1 MSSTHPTCV
10 VRVCVCVCCMYMVY
24 VIWRDAETVSCL
36 ISLLSQWRRRD
47 SYNNV
52 YLLVSVPTS
61 VSEKRANCFPHS
73 STLDL
78 MGPTCLEPA
87 IVETFT

>member
-1 MSSTHPTCV
+1 
-10 VRVCVCVCCMYMVY
+10 MYMVY
-24 VIWRDAETVSCL
+24 VILRDAETVSCL
-36 ISLLSQWRRRD
+36 ISLLSQWRRRE
-47 SYNNV
+47 SYNN
-52 YLLVSVPTS
+52 LLVSVPTS

-87 IVETFT
+87 IVEMFT